1 MRKYISILIL
11 LASAAVHT
19 ACNES
24 TVTMDDSVDVRVDS
38 SHEGL
43 SGTARR
49 SRIRLV
55 RRHRD
60 QQGILPFLDGFRR
73 QQHGNDVHRQPR
85 LSGTQR
91 HPAHLDLHV
100 PRLPASGAHVRH
112 LQLPPHHQRPQR
124 CDQRRYGQPG
134 TENRF
139 RIRDR
144 RGDGRRVHHDGPHQP
159 HQGHADTCHGG
170 RDAGRE
176 AGSVAGGAAQC
187 ALLQAEPLL
196 LHGRQRTDRRR
207 ETQHPHGHG
216 SSTK

>member
-11 LASAAVHT
+11 LASAAVYT
-19 ACNES
+19 ACNEKHGYDGRQCRRS
-24 TVTMDDSVDVRVDS
+24 CGLR
-38 SHEGL
+38 HEGL
-43 SGTARR
+43 SGAARR

-60 QQGILPFLDGFRR
+60 QQGILSFLDGFRR

-124 CDQRRYGQPG
+124 RDQRRHGQPG

-139 RIRDR
+139 RVRDR

-176 AGSVAGGAAQC
+176 AGSVAGRRC
-187 ALLQAEPLL
+187 AMRPPTS
-196 LHGRQRTDRRR
+196 RT
-207 ETQHPHGHG
+207 
-216 SSTK
+216 SSATWTSRD